1 VISRERILDVL
12 SVVRDPELDESITS
26 LGFVE
31 GMEVDGE
38 SVHVQ
43 LRLPTYW
50 CAANFAYIMTADA
63 KVALLSLPEVSE
75 AHVTLIDHFS
85 STEINQG
92 MALDH
97 SFQETFKGLAD
108 GELGEV
114 RDLFA
119 RKAFVSRQEKLCR
132 LLKSR
137 GHTPET
143 LAGLRL
149 DDLPPGDETEAYLSR
164 RRALGL
170 DLSRSAP
177 FLIDPMGRHIRPK
190 EAPDHLRFARL
201 MATSLEANG
210 SMCRALLANRYGLID
225 EEATL

>member
-1 VISRERILDVL
+1 MIARGRVL
-12 SVVRDPELDESITS
+12 EALSAVRDPELDESITS

-31 GMEVDGE
+31 GVEVEGE

-63 KVALLSLPEVSE
+63 KTALLSLPEVSH

-85 STEINQG
+85 STEINRG

-97 SFQETFKGLAD
+97 NFQETFEGLAD

-114 RDLFA
+114 RDLFS

-132 LLKSR
+132 VLKSG

-143 LAGLRL
+143 LTELQL
-149 DDLPPGDETEAYLSR
+149 DELPAGDETEAYLSR
-164 RRALGL
+164 RRELGL
-170 DLSRSAP
+170 DLSGTAP
-177 FLIDPMGRHIRPK
+177 FLIDPSGRRIRAE
-190 EAPDHLRFARL
+190 EAADHLRFARL
-201 MATSLEANG
+201 MATSIEANG
-210 SMCRALLANRYGLID
+210 SMCRALLADRYGLID
-225 EEATL
+225 EEAML

>member
-1 VISRERILDVL
+1 VISRERVLEAL

-31 GMEVDGE
+31 GVEAEGG

-50 CAANFAYIMTADA
+50 CAANFAHIMTADA
-63 KVALLSLPEVSE
+63 KTALLSLPEVTH
-75 AHVTLIDHFS
+75 ARVTLIDHFS
-85 STEINQG
+85 SEEINRG
-92 MALDH
+92 MALGH
-97 SFQETFKGLAD
+97 TFQETFEGLAD

-132 LLKSR
+132 VLKSR

-149 DDLPPGDETEAYLSR
+149 DDLPAGDETEAYLSR
-164 RRALGL
+164 RKDLGL
-170 DLSRSAP
+170 DLSGTAP
-177 FLIDPMGRHIRPK
+177 FLIDPSGRRIRAE

-201 MATSLEANG
+201 MATSIEANG

-225 EEATL
+225 EEAIL

>member
-1 VISRERILDVL
+1 MISRERILEAL

-31 GMEVDGE
+31 AVEANSG

-63 KVALLSLPEVSE
+63 KTALLSLPEVSH

-85 STEINQG
+85 STEINRG

-97 SFQETFKGLAD
+97 NFQKTFEGLAD

-132 LLKSR
+132 VLKSS
-137 GHTPET
+137 GQTPET
-143 LAGLRL
+143 IAGLRL
-149 DDLPPGDETEAYLSR
+149 DDLPAGDETEAYLSR
-164 RRALGL
+164 RRDLGL
-170 DLSRSAP
+170 DLSGTAP
-177 FLIDPMGRHIRPK
+177 FLIDPSGRRIRAE

-201 MATSLEANG
+201 MATSIEANG
-210 SMCRALLANRYGLID
+210 SMCRALLAKRYGLID
-225 EEATL
+225 EEAMP

>member
-1 VISRERILDVL
+1 VISRERILEAL
-12 SVVRDPELDESITS
+12 SAVRDPELDESITS

-31 GMEVDGE
+31 GVEAEGE

-63 KVALLSLPEVSE
+63 KAALLSLHDVSY
-75 AHVTLIDHFS
+75 ASVTLIDHFS
-85 STEINQG
+85 STEINRG

-97 SFQETFKGLAD
+97 NFQETFGELAD

-132 LLKSR
+132 VLKRR

-149 DDLPPGDETEAYLSR
+149 EDLPAGDETEAYLSR
-164 RRALGL
+164 RRGLGL
-170 DLSRSAP
+170 DLSETAP
-177 FLIDPMGRHIRPK
+177 FLIDPSGRRIHPE

-201 MATSLEANG
+201 MATSIEANG
-210 SMCRALLANRYGLID
+210 SMCRALLADRYGLID